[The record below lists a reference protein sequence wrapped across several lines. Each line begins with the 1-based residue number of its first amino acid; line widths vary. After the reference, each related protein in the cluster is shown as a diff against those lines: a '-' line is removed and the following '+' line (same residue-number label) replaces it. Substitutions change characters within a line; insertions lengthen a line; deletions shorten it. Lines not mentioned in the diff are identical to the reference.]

1 MLIRLQAER
10 QLLPGTFF
18 NMNHSKS
25 HLPATLLPMSAS
37 VMTHVGLV
45 EIILLAVLSAVI
57 LCWWAQ
63 AGSKGKQLP
72 LPPGPPALPILGN
85 YFDLPNGEKDW
96 LTYRAW
102 GEKYG
107 EYKIAM
113 SEAIL

>member
-1 MLIRLQAER
+1 
-10 QLLPGTFF
+10 
-18 NMNHSKS
+18 
-25 HLPATLLPMSAS
+25 MSAS

-63 AGSKGKQLP
+63 VGSKGKQLP

-113 SEAIL
+113 SEAIH